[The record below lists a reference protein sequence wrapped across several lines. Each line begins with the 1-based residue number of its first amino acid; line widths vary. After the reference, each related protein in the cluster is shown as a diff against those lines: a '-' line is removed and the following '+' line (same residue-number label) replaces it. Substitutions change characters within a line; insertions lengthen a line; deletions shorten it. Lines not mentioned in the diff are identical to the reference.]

1 VIKMSLL
8 VLRYTS
14 TKLPMPGVAVDLSR
28 CYTPTQVADFTGK
41 DELLGNLSGT
51 ELGRRHW

>member
-14 TKLPMPGVAVDLSR
+14 TKLPMPGVAADLSR